1 MEIRGK
7 ITSLDKNL
15 AYIEFNSSMDK
26 IKCLIGKELDI
37 QLKEH
42 KEKRS
47 LNANAY
53 AWVLMQKIAEVI
65 HSDKWSVY
73 LQMLQLYST
82 SFTHII
88 VKEEAIPKLK
98 EMYRTCVELGEVV
111 INGVRGIEVQ
121 VYFGSSTFNT
131 KEMSVFLDGI
141 VRECK
146 DLEIETYTPDML
158 ERLKQQWD
166 V

>member
-1 MEIRGK
+1 
-7 ITSLDKNL
+7 
-15 AYIEFNSSMDK
+15 
-26 IKCLIGKELDI
+26 
-37 QLKEH
+37 
-42 KEKRS
+42 
-47 LNANAY
+47 
-53 AWVLMQKIAEVI
+53 
-65 HSDKWSVY
+65 
-73 LQMLQLYST
+73 MLQLYST

>member
-15 AYIEFNSSMDK
+15 AYIEFNGSMDK

-53 AWVLMQKIAEVI
+53 AWVLMQKIAEAI
-65 HSDKWSVY
+65 HSDK
-73 LQMLQLYST
+73 
-82 SFTHII
+82 
-88 VKEEAIPKLK
+88 
-98 EMYRTCVELGEVV
+98 
-111 INGVRGIEVQ
+111 
-121 VYFGSSTFNT
+121 
-131 KEMSVFLDGI
+131 
-141 VRECK
+141 
-146 DLEIETYTPDML
+146 
-158 ERLKQQWD
+158 
-166 V
+166 